1 MEGECFPQDV
11 NQGWSVIAGDFN
23 PDQSQLSGQVLDELD
38 AGWVHNLPE
47 LVRARTLAVQAI
59 LDALTECA
67 PELFIDEEAS
77 SKVTKSVQ
85 GASLMV
91 EAYSYSER
99 AGDLK
104 DQAGE
109 LADVPVMQAVIFLL
123 EQSTID
129 QPDSEGKEKR
139 YKPISK
145 GDVRRMA
152 EAIVRYSLIQ
162 QQPAETEN
170 QDGV

>member
-1 MEGECFPQDV
+1 MENERIPQ
-11 NQGWSVIAGDFN
+11 NINLGWSILEGDFD
-23 PDQSQLSGQVLDELD
+23 PDQTELSGQSLDEFD
-38 AGWVHNLPE
+38 ADWVHNLPE
-47 LVRARTLAVQAI
+47 LVRARTLAVQAVI
-59 LDALTECA
+59 DALGECA

-129 QPDSEGKEKR
+129 QPDSDGKEKR

-152 EAIVRYSLIQ
+152 EAIVRYLLIQ